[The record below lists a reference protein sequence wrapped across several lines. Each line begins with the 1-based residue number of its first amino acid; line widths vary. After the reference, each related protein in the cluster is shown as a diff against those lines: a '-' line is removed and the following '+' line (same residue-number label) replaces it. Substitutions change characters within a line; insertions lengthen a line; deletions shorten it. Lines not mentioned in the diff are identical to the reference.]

1 MADFLNG
8 DIFGYLLHAAEVL
21 IALALFTV
29 GLKRRRLFPLRV
41 VVVCLLYLA
50 LAVGLGLLFER
61 YFPVI
66 RYLCAFLLSL
76 TLIPLCYRVEVWD
89 GLFRARL
96 RRPRRTSP
104 IPPRRWWRAW
114 AAGIRCWCS
123 CPMRSRR
130 RRCIWRCRR

>member
-89 GLFRARL
+89 G
-96 RRPRRTSP
+96 
-104 IPPRRWWRAW
+104 RWWRAW

-123 CPMRSRR
+123 CPGRSRR
-130 RRCIWRCRR
+130 RRCIWRCRRRCFSSVSVN

>member
-76 TLIPLCYRVEVWD
+76 TLIPLCYRVELWD
-89 GLFRARL
+89 GLQAAR
-96 RRPRRTSP
+96 PHHQEQSP
-104 IPPRRWWRAW
+104 L
-114 AAGIRCWCS
+114 
-123 CPMRSRR
+123 MRKVRHPLLLYGRR
-130 RRCIWRCRR
+130 RKALLHVGGGYLFAVRQRAG

>member
-50 LAVGLGLLFER
+50 LAVGLGLLF
-61 YFPVI
+61 
-66 RYLCAFLLSL
+66 
-76 TLIPLCYRVEVWD
+76 
-89 GLFRARL
+89 
-96 RRPRRTSP
+96 
-104 IPPRRWWRAW
+104 
-114 AAGIRCWCS
+114 
-123 CPMRSRR
+123 
-130 RRCIWRCRR
+130 